1 MAKTIGQLNP
11 ATTIANGDLFVIEQS
26 SQTFKIAASVVRGG
40 LVDAD
45 IDAAAA
51 IAFSKLAALD
61 DANILVGNGSN
72 VATKVAVTGDVTI
85 SNAGVTAIGN
95 DKVVTAK
102 ILDANVTTGK
112 VADAAITP
120 AKLSQPFT
128 LATAQNSTS
137 GTSIDFTGIPSWAKR
152 VTVVLSGV
160 STNGTSSLI
169 IQIGGNGVVVDTG
182 YNAQSVVAQN
192 GNTTTGT
199 VYTTGF
205 GVLGASAANA
215 VTGLFQVE
223 LITGSTWIFG
233 GTHTIGT
240 ATATTGVSSGVK
252 TLSATLDRVR
262 ITTVNGIDTFDAG
275 SINIS
280 YEG

>member
-1 MAKTIGQLNP
+1 MATKTIGQLTQ
-11 ATTIANGDLFVIEQS
+11 ATTINNTDEFAIEQS
-26 SQTFKIAASVVRGG
+26 GVTKRVAASVVRG
-40 LVDAD
+40 D
-45 IDAAAA
+45 IVNANIKSDAA
-51 IAFSKLAALD
+51 IALSKLATGALPS
-61 DANILVGNGSN
+61 AITVASAN
-72 VATKVAVTGDVTI
+72 VA
-85 SNAGVTAIGN
+85 N
-95 DKVVTAK
+95 
-102 ILDANVTTGK
+102 
-112 VADAAITP
+112 AAITP
-120 AKLSQPFT
+120 AKLLQPYT

-215 VTGLFQVE
+215 VTGLFQVQ

-262 ITTVNGIDTFDAG
+262 ITTVNGTDTFDAG
-275 SINIS
+275 TINIA